1 MAGPGTRHRYQE
13 RADEE
18 LIFHYHNETER
29 PTRAMTRNT
38 HRTIFV
44 MIASIGHVL
53 RGQRHEFASAR
64 TVERPARFEAIK
76 VVAATRPNR

>member
-53 RGQRHEFASAR
+53 RGHRHEFASADGR
-64 TVERPARFEAIK
+64 TASPFRSDQGRGRHAPE
-76 VVAATRPNR
+76 